1 MKDIFIDDTL
11 CVSSSVVYLSTLF
24 ISSVQFSCSVV
35 SDSLRTFSPEE
46 LFIFKQ
52 MAPSVFDGLS
62 SSVLLSLTIF
72 VHSFSNTSC
81 I

>member
-24 ISSVQFSCSVV
+24 ISSVQFSRSVV

-52 MAPSVFDGLS
+52 MTPSVFDGLS

-72 VHSFSNTSC
+72 VHSFSNTSS